1 MRAVIGRSC
10 LLLLL
15 LIASTV
21 PVGCSTERQRQWVR
35 PGGEYTTAEFRRD
48 RDACTKSEGLDEQC
62 MKEKGWVPITA
73 DREKEQ
79 PPAPTPSIRNT
90 PRGGRY

>member
-1 MRAVIGRSC
+1 MIGRSG

-21 PVGCSTERQRQWVR
+21 PVGCSNEWQRQWVR

-48 RDACTKSEGLDEQC
+48 RDACTKSSGLDEQC

-73 DREKEQ
+73 DRAKDP
-79 PPAPTPSIRNT
+79 PPAATPNVRQT
-90 PRGGRY
+90 PRGSRY